1 MKASTFAIF
10 LTFAVILAA
19 ASAQEEAQEVSDI
32 ENEFLGELDTDTDPD
47 TTDVE
52 ENQKWGSRLRRRR
65 APLPAV
71 DGKKGSLGAYGCK
84 VSGKFLGDHMQY
96 GGRCNNRCPG
106 WVCGHCRTINSDQ
119 SGTCK
124 NSGNCAGIGSCCNDI
139 FNKARG
145 CLSAKTAGACSA
157 AGARAKFGNTHG
169 CTWVAPPIPRKTNC
183 LRYAYQNGHYRQRF
197 HEGCSTFRGS
207 KSSCHAHC
215 NKASNSAS
223 RAACRNGCDWMTC
236 DGAGFGNH
244 KYGCNTASPR
254 YKSCGGNIWCSPEVA
269 SGEMEEDADVSDVE
283 EEQSLSRWPY
293 VVRSGRDCIGG
304 AFKCGHGS
312 LHTAYRACEAS
323 RHCGAVAFRGN
334 HYCLKHPVRHCRQDY
349 RNGYKM
355 YKKPHCPNYR
365 MMAPRRVDCKHGA
378 YKCGASYSECDAK
391 RKCAGDRRCGGV
403 SVSPNG
409 KHYCLKHKK
418 RHCSKDYGN
427 KYTFFT
433 K

>member
-1 MKASTFAIF
+1 MKAFTFAIF
-10 LTFAVILAA
+10 LTLAVAFAA
-19 ASAQEEAQEVSDI
+19 ASEDTEIDDALLGHLDADTEDVTDLESQEKTS
-32 ENEFLGELDTDTDPD
+32 
-47 TTDVE
+47 
-52 ENQKWGSRLRRRR
+52 WGSRRAKRYITRKHYKCHYNQNWVNGLKYSQKVIKASSRR
-65 APLPAV
+65 AAAQMCV
-71 DGKKGSLGAYGCK
+71 ND
-84 VSGKFLGDHMQY
+84 
-96 GGRCNNRCPG
+96 
-106 WVCGHCRTINSDQ
+106 
-119 SGTCK
+119 
-124 NSGNCAGIGSCCNDI
+124 CA
-139 FNKARG
+139 KR
-145 CLSAKTAGACSA
+145 K
-157 AGARAKFGNTHG
+157 G
-169 CTWVAPPIPRKTNC
+169 CTGFF
-183 LRYAYQNGHYRQRF
+183 YQKHKNGHQICGFY
-197 HEGCSTFRGS
+197 SS
-207 KSSCHAHC
+207 KI
-215 NKASNSAS
+215 
-223 RAACRNGCDWMTC
+223 
-236 DGAGFGNH
+236 GAGTWHGH
-244 KYGCNTASPR
+244 AEGAVCR
-254 YKSCGGNIWCSPEVA
+254 HYKTTRHEVKGQVAEAEEFLADAEAPETEV
-269 SGEMEEDADVSDVE
+269 DDVE

-334 HYCLKHPVRHCRQDY
+334 HYCLKHPVRRCRQDY

-355 YKKPHCPNYR
+355 YKKPPCPNYR

-418 RHCSKDYGN
+418 RHCSKDYRN